1 MATKRGVITSV
12 VLVGGILAALYPTV
26 IVPVL
31 DSNRRS
37 PTQTPSRSQG
47 GGLKRGSMWSEI
59 EKRNN

>member
-1 MATKRGVITSV
+1 MATKRGVITSL
-12 VLVGGILAALYPTV
+12 VLVGGIAAALYPTV

-37 PTQTPSRSQG
+37 PTHPRSNN

-59 EKRNN
+59 EKRSN

>member
-1 MATKRGVITSV
+1 MATKRGVVTSV

-37 PTQTPSRSQG
+37 PSTSRSSAN

-59 EKRNN
+59 EKRSN

>member
-1 MATKRGVITSV
+1 MATKRGVITSA

-47 GGLKRGSMWSEI
+47 GLKRGSMWSEI